1 MKRSFGWT
9 LALLAFAVALGAALS
24 FKPWQA
30 YVEQKSETEDQRK
43 AMRAL
48 EAEKARLIEER
59 GRSESAV
66 GVEQLAREQGFH
78 RPEEV
83 PPEKVKGGS
92 R

>member
-1 MKRSFGWT
+1 MKRSFGWM
-9 LALLAFAVALGAALS
+9 LALLAFAAALGAALS

-30 YVEQKSETEDQRK
+30 YMEQKSETEELRRN
-43 AMRAL
+43 MRSL

-59 GRSESAV
+59 GRAESPV
-66 GVEQLAREQGFH
+66 GVEQLAREQGF
-78 RPEEV
+78 RKPGEV

>member
-1 MKRSFGWT
+1 ARS
-9 LALLAFAVALGAALS
+9 
-24 FKPWQA
+24 K
-30 YVEQKSETEDQRK
+30 
-43 AMRAL
+43 
-48 EAEKARLIEER
+48 AEKARLIEER

-92 R
+92 K